1 MSTFQLTHEIN
12 CGVETFWETFFDREF
27 NERLYREKL
36 EFPEYSILE
45 QNETDTQ
52 IVRKC
57 VGQPK
62 LSNMPGPV
70 AKILGSGFKYTE
82 NGTFDR
88 AKKVW
93 TWKMTPSTLADK
105 LRQEGTARVEP
116 IGDPGSSSPKV
127 RRVVQIV
134 NEAKIFGVGGIIEG
148 FAEKSLREGWDK
160 SAVFLNDWLA
170 KKG

>member
-1 MSTFQLTHEIN
+1 MPTFKLTHEIN
-12 CGVETFWETFFDREF
+12 CGTDTFWEIFFDRAF
-27 NERLYREKL
+27 NEALYREKL

-52 IVRKC
+52 ITRKAA
-57 VGQPK
+57 GQPK

-82 NGTFDR
+82 NGSFDK

-105 LRQEGTARVEP
+105 LRQEGTCKVEP
-116 IGDPGSSSPKV
+116 IGDDGKRV
-127 RRVVQIV
+127 RRVVEIV

-148 FAEKSLREGWDK
+148 FAEKSLRDGWDK
-160 SAVFLNDWLA
+160 SAVFLNEWIA
-170 KKG
+170 KKA